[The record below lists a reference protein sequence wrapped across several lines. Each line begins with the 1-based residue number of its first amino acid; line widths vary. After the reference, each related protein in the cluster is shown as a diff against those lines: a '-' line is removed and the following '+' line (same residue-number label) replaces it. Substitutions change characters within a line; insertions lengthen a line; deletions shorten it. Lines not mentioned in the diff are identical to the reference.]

1 VQPVEILAKP
11 NPIYTE
17 EARKLRLEGEVLLEV
32 VFPASGGTVQVIR
45 VIRGLGH
52 GLDEAAVRAAQQIR
66 YKPAKRD
73 GQPVDFPATVHI
85 VFQLAY

>member
-1 VQPVEILAKP
+1 LKYVNFWRIILGRIEQGWVE
-11 NPIYTE
+11 
-17 EARKLRLEGEVLLEV
+17 
-32 VFPASGGTVQVIR
+32 VIR

-66 YKPAKRD
+66 YKPARRD
-73 GQPVDFPATVHI
+73 GQPVEFPASVRI